1 MKSEDPGPQTVGCD
15 PQACLQAQCQCL
27 QLLVGELLLKN
38 QELRFEVARLSQE
51 LKSPKALHTAGGAGP
66 SRSGCFLG

>member
-1 MKSEDPGPQTVGCD
+1 MRSERPEPQTVGCD
-15 PQACLQAQCQCL
+15 PQNCLQAQCQCL

-51 LKSPKALHTAGGAGP
+51 IKSPKALHTAAGVGP
-66 SRSGCFLG
+66 SKSDCFLG